1 MTKNVIVNYQG
12 SHTGG
17 SIRLMKGL
25 SVHSGERNL
34 TPIRQNISDLTPAV
48 LSVTSQRVVLA
59 CSKASFDKPIDKIT
73 SVIPRADGLEIQ
85 IGDNTYQ
92 MLTKDEIYIYQII
105 SRVYSRI

>member
-1 MTKNVIVNYQG
+1 
-12 SHTGG
+12 
-17 SIRLMKGL
+17 MKGL

-34 TPIRQNISDLTPAV
+34 TPIRQNISDLTP
-48 LSVTSQRVVLA
+48 VTSQRVVLA

-92 MLTKDEIYIYQII
+92 MLTKDGIYIYQII